1 MGRAK
6 GGKGKRRQVAAEP
19 VAERHGFDT
28 GGLLGHD
35 STYSVNVTE
44 HLALQ
49 VDTVLACV
57 SILADLT
64 ADAVFGEFRGT
75 ERLPDSRLVQ
85 RPMASITRRTW
96 TWMLVSIMALYN
108 GAYLWRRFG
117 RDSSGTINSLEPVAP
132 SRVTSVG
139 PKVYIDAEEVD
150 PGDLRWVPRMTFPTL
165 TRELASII
173 RLARS
178 AIAAS
183 WSADSYRADYWEKG
197 GKPPWYVQSD
207 QPLTNDDATVIKERI
222 VARRTTSPGEPLVFG
237 KGAKIADMGADLT
250 SQGTSESL
258 ERSNAAI
265 ARYFRVPV
273 WLINVQ
279 SHAGNLTYQNASAAG
294 LDLVRYTLQPGYAG
308 PIGDAL
314 SDELPGSYLTGRR
327 VVLDLTHLTRGTIL
341 EQAQA
346 YAIATGNRPWL
357 LPSEV
362 RADLHLPMDM
372 SLDDAGEPAPEL
384 ETIPAARGMRA
395 PLIAALSTAG
405 R

>member
-1 MGRAK
+1 M
-6 GGKGKRRQVAAEP
+6 GKGKRRRRDRD

-35 STYSVNVTE
+35 STYSVNVSE
-44 HLALQ
+44 QLALQ

-64 ADAVFGEFRGT
+64 ADAAIGEYRGT
-75 ERLPDSRLVQ
+75 ERLDDSRLVQ
-85 RPMASITRRTW
+85 RPMASVTRRTW
-96 TWMLVSIMALYN
+96 VWMLASIMALYN
-108 GAYLWRRFG
+108 GSWLWRRFG
-117 RDSSGTINSLEPVAP
+117 RDSEGVINSLEPVAP
-132 SRVTSVG
+132 PRVTRIGSRYYVDG
-139 PKVYIDAEEVD
+139 EEVD
-150 PGDLRWVPRMTFPTL
+150 PSDLRWVPRMTFPTL
-165 TRELASII
+165 TREMASII

-183 WSADSYRADYWEKG
+183 WSADSYIADYWEKG
-197 GKPPWYVQSD
+197 GQPPWYVKSD
-207 QPLTNDDATVIKERI
+207 QALSDDDATRIKARI
-222 VARRTTSPGEPLVFG
+222 VERRVAAPGEPLVMG
-237 KGAKIADMGADLT
+237 KGAEVKGMGADLT
-250 SQGTSESL
+250 ATGTSGSL

-273 WLINVQ
+273 WLINVASQ
-279 SHAGNLTYQNASAAG
+279 AGNLTYQNASAAG

-346 YAIATGNRPWL
+346 YQIATAGKPWM

-372 SLDDAGEPAPEL
+372 TLDETGAPAPAL
-384 ETIPAARGMRA
+384 EQIGSAAA
-395 PLIAALSTAG
+395 
-405 R
+405 